1 MTRHIQ
7 DPREPLYAEAVCGDP
22 PTLTGGTG
30 TREGADCL
38 RCIGLYDQKYPEPH
52 SSIPTEGVT
61 NG

>member
-7 DPREPLYAEAVCGDP
+7 DPRERFYAEAVCGDP

-38 RCIGLYDQKYPEPH
+38 RCIGLYDQQYGEQACLSALPKE
-52 SSIPTEGVT
+52 E
-61 NG
+61 